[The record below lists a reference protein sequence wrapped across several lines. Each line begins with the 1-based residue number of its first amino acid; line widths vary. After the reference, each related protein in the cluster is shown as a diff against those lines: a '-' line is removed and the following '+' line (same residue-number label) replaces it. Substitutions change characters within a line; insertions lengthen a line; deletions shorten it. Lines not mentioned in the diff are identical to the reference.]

1 MSTIW
6 SYIRP
11 FTHRSV
17 LIIFLLGITSG
28 LPFLL
33 ITSTLGAHLK
43 DMGYSNTLICTLA
56 WLTVPYALKFLW
68 APFIDTYS
76 VPLLHNLLGRR
87 RSWLL
92 LAQCLTAA
100 CILLLNE
107 ATTMNLLGMVLTGL
121 LLCICASTQDIV
133 FEAFRVESLPE
144 NEQSY
149 GAAAAVI
156 GFRIGMLVSGAFA
169 LFLADSWGWD
179 ASYRIMAMSMG
190 FGILGTFIAQEPR
203 KRSPLNAARIPIGIQ
218 LKDFLSRRPWHVIL
232 PFIFFFKLG
241 DTVMNTITVIFLTDI
256 GFNKVEIAAVAKSF
270 GITAMICGGFLGGI
284 FLNYLNL
291 RRTLILSCTLQIFS
305 CLSYYFQAQVG
316 HSLPLLYV
324 TMAVEN
330 LSCGINQTALIA
342 YLSRLCYQPSTATHF
357 AILSSFSSFSRIQ
370 LSSLAGFVQSYVGW
384 SLFHAIMAVFCLPAL
399 AMLWLFKMHFARFSF
414 RNSSVKAPDRL

>member
-1 MSTIW
+1 MNTLW
-6 SYIRP
+6 SHVRP

-68 APFIDTYS
+68 APLIDTYNI
-76 VPLLHNLLGRR
+76 PILRDLLGRR
-87 RSWLL
+87 RAWLFV
-92 LAQCLTAA
+92 AQCLTAV
-100 CILLLNE
+100 CILLLNK
-107 ATTMNLLGMVLTGL
+107 ATHLHLFWISVTGL
-121 LLCICASTQDIV
+121 MLCVCASTQDIV

-144 NEQSY
+144 QEQSF

-169 LFLADSWGWD
+169 LFLADAWD
-179 ASYRIMAMSMG
+179 WNTSYRIMAMSMG
-190 FGILGTFIAQEPR
+190 FGILGTLIAKEPKER
-203 KRSPLNAARIPIGIQ
+203 KVQAVSHTPIGFQ
-218 LKDFLSRRPWHVIL
+218 LKDFLSRRPWHIIL
-232 PFIFFFKLG
+232 PFIFLFKLG
-241 DTVMNTITVIFLTDI
+241 DTVMNTITVIFLTDL
-256 GFNKVEIAAVAKSF
+256 GFQKIEIASVAKSF
-270 GITAMICGGFLGGI
+270 GISAMILGGFLGGI
-284 FLNYLNL
+284 LLNSLNL
-291 RRTLILSCTLQIFS
+291 RRTLILSSFLQIAS
-305 CLSYYFQAQVG
+305 CLSYYAQAQVG

-324 TMAVEN
+324 TMAIEN

-370 LSSLAGFVQSYVGW
+370 LSSLAGFVQYYVGW
-384 SLFHAIMAVFCLPAL
+384 SFFHVIMAFLCLPAL
-399 AMLWLFKMHFARFSF
+399 VLLFVFKMHFARFSF
-414 RNSSVKAPDRL
+414 RNTSIKAPDRL